1 MSLSAFA
8 EENAHDL
15 LAPPTSGL
23 HSGKEVGDN
32 EMEDGAL
39 SKCCFIRTSSFRKT
53 MRRKKSERNKKS
65 DQGRHIV
72 LSLLEEL
79 LESVVEKPS
88 ARTSVGDGTDAGSI
102 NRYFPT
108 SPTIHQASPE
118 LQLSQMMRSSTP
130 CRASQGSLC
139 GTIFSAESDL
149 GRLGK
154 PGAHNNTVLD
164 TSVSSDGGSFAGD
177 VFRVLDE
184 KLGGEGLALSSK
196 KKYREDEDVKP
207 QAGGAPM
214 KPPLMYHGSGKER
227 KLESPRRGDRICLIS
242 PAPFRGTAF
251 KGEEI
256 PKAED
261 GVENEILRENL
272 MNGSYFTGRCSTEII
287 LTTNTVL
294 NIQRNDLV
302 IPSVLMTW
310 LSNMLRQGELK
321 LPKEV
326 VDKVAMAVGNSFF
339 RLGLIASLGESEKA
353 GDSLL
358 KVNRCFLLFS
368 ICLVH
373 LH

>member
-32 EMEDGAL
+32 EMEDAAL

-79 LESVVEKPS
+79 LESVVEKPL
-88 ARTSVGDGTDAGSI
+88 ARTSVGDGTDAGCI
-102 NRYFPT
+102 DTYFPR

-118 LQLSQMMRSSTP
+118 LKLAQIMRSSTP
-130 CRASQGSLC
+130 CQVSQGSLC
-139 GTIFSAESDL
+139 GTIFSAESNL
-149 GRLGK
+149 GRLVK

-272 MNGSYFTGRCSTEII
+272 MNGSYFTSRCSTEII
-287 LTTNTVL
+287 LQTNTL
-294 NIQRNDLV
+294 RKIQHNDLV

-326 VDKVAMAVGNSFF
+326 VDKVAMAVGNSFL
-339 RLGLIASLGESEKA
+339 RLDLIASLG
-353 GDSLL
+353 DT
-358 KVNRCFLLFS
+358 
-368 ICLVH
+368 
-373 LH
+373 

>member
-1 MSLSAFA
+1 MSLSVFA

-15 LAPPTSGL
+15 LAPPTIGL

-32 EMEDGAL
+32 EMEDAAL

-79 LESVVEKPS
+79 LESVVENPL
-88 ARTSVGDGTDAGSI
+88 ARTSVGDITEGGCIDA
-102 NRYFPT
+102 YFPR

-130 CRASQGSLC
+130 CQVSQGSLC
-139 GTIFSAESDL
+139 GTIFSAESNL

-196 KKYREDEDVKP
+196 KKCREDEDVELK
-207 QAGGAPM
+207 AGGAPM

-251 KGEEI
+251 KGEEVS
-256 PKAED
+256 KAED

-310 LSNMLRQGELK
+310 LSNMLRQEELK
-321 LPKEV
+321 LSKEV
-326 VDKVAMAVGNSFF
+326 VDKVAMAVGNSFL
-339 RLGLIASLGESEKA
+339 RLDLIASLG
-353 GDSLL
+353 DT
-358 KVNRCFLLFS
+358 
-368 ICLVH
+368 
-373 LH
+373 

>member
-1 MSLSAFA
+1 MSLSVFA

-15 LAPPTSGL
+15 LAPTSVL
-23 HSGKEVGDN
+23 HSGKDVVDN
-32 EMEDGAL
+32 EMEDAAP

-65 DQGRHIV
+65 DSGRHIV
-72 LSLLEEL
+72 SSLLEEL
-79 LESVVEKPS
+79 LESVVEKPL
-88 ARTSVGDGTDAGSI
+88 ARTSVGDVTDAGCI
-102 NRYFPT
+102 DTYFPS

-207 QAGGAPM
+207 HAGGAPM

-287 LTTNTVL
+287 LL
-294 NIQRNDLV
+294 YGKF
-302 IPSVLMTW
+302 SVMT
-310 LSNMLRQGELK
+310 L
-321 LPKEV
+321 
-326 VDKVAMAVGNSFF
+326 
-339 RLGLIASLGESEKA
+339 
-353 GDSLL
+353 
-358 KVNRCFLLFS
+358 
-368 ICLVH
+368 
-373 LH
+373 